1 MSTLAKIDNSRQSG
15 SDREMGAQLT
25 AQYERA
31 TGGMREV
38 LKFGAMMMMLRVEVV
53 SKLDTTVATRG
64 PTAKDT
70 GVKKWIEE
78 HAPKVQRST
87 AYRFEDVAKAVVKA
101 YELPA
106 RITKRLTFEQLVT
119 TPAKN
124 LDDDARSA
132 QEKLFAFVDGTS
144 QKSLLDNFRAAK
156 PFGAGLRDSQR
167 KHTPHGDPND
177 PAEVARDIWRPIV
190 DALALE
196 GLEHCSWKDLPRAEL
211 VRLKELLLDLG
222 RKLKGKASS

>member
-101 YELPA
+101 YELA
-106 RITKRLTFEQLVT
+106 GQDHEATHL
-119 TPAKN
+119 
-124 LDDDARSA
+124 
-132 QEKLFAFVDGTS
+132 
-144 QKSLLDNFRAAK
+144 RAA
-156 PFGAGLRDSQR
+156 RHDTRQESR
-167 KHTPHGDPND
+167 
-177 PAEVARDIWRPIV
+177 
-190 DALALE
+190 
-196 GLEHCSWKDLPRAEL
+196 
-211 VRLKELLLDLG
+211 
-222 RKLKGKASS
+222 